1 MLFNQNGK
9 VFGTG
14 SPTCVLALIKRARKN
29 FIFYFDGQQI
39 KFSGVVFENWEAHYA
54 WKGISGVPV

>member
-39 KFSGVVFENWEAHYA
+39 KFSGIVFENWEAHYA
-54 WKGISGVPV
+54 